1 MGRWIF
7 NRYIFGAIMEEI
19 LIIPMRKEEN
29 EALFNLLNR
38 YEQVEKNTIHPYIK
52 KIAKQR
58 QKSTMDLLGF
68 REKERC

>member
-1 MGRWIF
+1 
-7 NRYIFGAIMEEI
+7 MEEF
-19 LIIPMRKEEN
+19 LIIPMTKEEN
-29 EALFNLLNR
+29 KALFNLLNK

-58 QKSTMDLLGF
+58 KKSIMDLLGF

>member
-58 QKSTMDLLGF
+58 QKSIMDLLGF
-68 REKERC
+68 RGRER